1 MRQRRNK
8 AERLRT
14 AVQVLPRHTREAMI
28 RGIDANTII
37 VGAYTDRDG
46 GVCPM
51 LAAHRNGGR
60 TSFASFAR
68 AWDDFTSAPK
78 RPRRASRREVSILRS
93 YLEMSLLA
101 DDTPRES
108 LAEIA
113 GQIRA
118 ARRGPAGG
126 EAAPAEAEAER
137 KAGPIRITDLRGRRR
152 RGKRGRPV
160 DLYEATLAASAERG
174 D

>member
-1 MRQRRNK
+1 MKRRRNK

-14 AVQVLPRHTREAMI
+14 AVAVLPRHTREAML
-28 RGIDANTII
+28 RGIDGNTII

-68 AWDDFTSAPK
+68 AWDDFTSATK
-78 RPRRASRREVSILRS
+78 RPRPASRREVAVLRS

-101 DDTPRES
+101 DDAPQES
-108 LAEIA
+108 LTEIA
-113 GQIRA
+113 GRIRSERRA
-118 ARRGPAGG
+118 APPVPEPDPPTGRR
-126 EAAPAEAEAER
+126 ER
-137 KAGPIRITDLRGRRR
+137 IRITDLRGRRPR
-152 RGKRGRPV
+152 PRRGRPV
-160 DLYEATLAASAERG
+160 DLYEATLAASADRR